1 MGVITCKFGGTSLAD
16 VDQVRRAADIV
27 GAKAERRFIV
37 PSAPGKRTPEDRKIT
52 DLLYTWYSIAR
63 QGLSVSEVESI
74 IAERFQQLANGL
86 GVQINLDEE
95 LAAIAKHAAAFET
108 ADFMASR
115 GEYLNGRLLAAY
127 LGAEFVDPVEVIRFD
142 AEGNLDHATYDGL
155 AQRMTGKGRY
165 IVPGFYGARP
175 DGRVKTFSRGG
186 SDITGAIVARATHSE
201 LYENWTDVSGFRRC
215 DPTIVPDAARIDVI
229 TYQELRELSYMGA
242 RVLHD
247 EAIYPV
253 REPGIPINIRNT
265 NDPEDPGTLIV
276 DTREISSTITGIA
289 GRGGFSMISIMKAL
303 MNKERGFARRVLSV
317 LEEHDI
323 SLEHMPTGIDTI
335 SLIVQD
341 EELADKAPAVLSGIQ
356 HYCQPDDI
364 GLTTDLA
371 IIAVVGEGMV
381 SSVGTAARI
390 FNALAAAEVN
400 ISVIDQGSS
409 EINIIIGVLEA
420 DLARAVRA
428 IHGAFDDRTG

>member
-1 MGVITCKFGGTSLAD
+1 MSAAGSLCLLLRESGR
-16 VDQVRRAADIV
+16 Q
-27 GAKAERRFIV
+27 
-37 PSAPGKRTPEDRKIT
+37 RTKIT
-52 DLLYTWYSIAR
+52 DMLYTWHGLAR
-63 QGLSVSEVESI
+63 QGLSVAEVQDI
-74 IAERFQQLANGL
+74 ITGRFVELVEGL
-86 GVQINLDEE
+86 GVAFDVEAE
-95 LAAIAKHAAAFET
+95 LQAIASMAAESET
-108 ADFMASR
+108 PDYMASR
-115 GEYLNGRLLAAY
+115 GEYLNGRILAVY
-127 LGAEFVDPVEVIRFD
+127 LGAEFIDPAEVIRFD
-142 AEGNLDHATYDGL
+142 AEGNLDPVSYDGL
-155 AQRMTGKGRY
+155 GQRMTAHHRY
-165 IVPGFYGARP
+165 VIPGFYGARP

-201 LYENWTDVSGFRRC
+201 LYENWTDVSGFRKA
-215 DPTIVPDAARIDVI
+215 DPALVASAARIDTI

-265 NDPEDPGTLIV
+265 SEPSDPGTMIV
-276 DTREISSTITGIA
+276 AHREHSGTITGIA

-356 HYCQPDDI
+356 HYCQPDDVS
-364 GLTTDLA
+364 LTTDLA

-381 SSVGTAARI
+381 ARVGTAARI
-390 FNALAAAEVN
+390 FNALADAEVN
-400 ISVIDQGSS
+400 IIVIDQGSS
-409 EINIIIGVLEA
+409 EINIIIGVLER
-420 DLARAVRA
+420 DLNRAVCA
-428 IHGAFDDRTG
+428 IHDAFLND